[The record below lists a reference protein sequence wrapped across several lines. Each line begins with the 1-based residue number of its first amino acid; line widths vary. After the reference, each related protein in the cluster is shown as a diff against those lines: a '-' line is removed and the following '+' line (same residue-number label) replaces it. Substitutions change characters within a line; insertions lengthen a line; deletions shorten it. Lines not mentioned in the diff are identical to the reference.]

1 MEKQT
6 IIIQYVGEEP
16 SNGAIIAA
24 FSALLNNGMVV
35 DRNVEPTIHHLTEK
49 EVMSAAS
56 VLASKTSGKGVTIKV
71 ETPRSKKVVF
81 TDDKKA
87 RILEALAEVFNG

>member
-6 IIIQYVGEEP
+6 IIIQYVGEKP

-24 FSALLNNGMVV
+24 FSVLLNNGMVV
-35 DRNVEPTIHHLTEK
+35 DSNVEPTIHHLTEK

-56 VLASKTSGKGVTIKV
+56 VLASKTSGKGVTVKV
-71 ETPRSKKVVF
+71 ETPRKNVIL
-81 TDDKKA
+81 TEAKKA
-87 RILEALAEVFNG
+87 KILETLAEVFNG